1 VKRTLKADPVKC
13 RPVDLQPSAT
23 SIDGTG
29 LAPISYGLWAR
40 YLSVVRVKIPY
51 DYSALSV
58 LTRAVEPVLAYNLDV
73 ANNRNLAARQ
83 VTTQEKQP
91 LDIAN

>member
-1 VKRTLKADPVKC
+1 M
-13 RPVDLQPSAT
+13 
-23 SIDGTG
+23 
-29 LAPISYGLWAR
+29 
-40 YLSVVRVKIPY
+40 
-51 DYSALSV
+51 
-58 LTRAVEPVLAYNLDV
+58 RAVEPLLAYNLDV